1 MYILLVITEF
11 KYHSTCRGNFYLSLA
26 VRAVILAV
34 PYSTCRCPFY
44 QPCQFVARHKHPAV
58 LAIAWVLF
66 IAHTGSFLCTGYYF
80 QCCKISPFRA
90 DMVRYR
96 GTFSGKCIV
105 GSPVLYRYDHIIS
118 LYDLKLQAVL

>member
-1 MYILLVITEF
+1 MIMEF
-11 KYHSTCRGNFYLSLA
+11 KYPATYRGNFYLSLA

-66 IAHTGSFLCTGYYF
+66 IAHTGFFCCVLVTI
-80 QCCKISPFRA
+80 QCCKITPFRA

-96 GTFSGKCIV
+96 GTFLGKCIA
-105 GSPVLYRYDHIIS
+105 GSSVLYRYDHKIS